1 MILENRQLLFTNIA
15 LKQAFAW
22 YQKVPNQTDL
32 PLGIITMV
40 TPKAGGGAAV
50 QIQQSGSTKTRE
62 VTFLASKT
70 LAVLLLFCR
79 RQKIPIPRDA
89 DKDIGTSDDGLILTI
104 RGTTTT
110 TPPPP

>member
-1 MILENRQLLFTNIA
+1 MIVENRQLLFTNIA

-22 YQKVPNQTDL
+22 YQQVPNQSDL
-32 PLGIITMV
+32 PRGVITMV
-40 TPKAGGGAAV
+40 TPKVGGGATV
-50 QIQQSGSTKTRE
+50 QVQQSGATKSRE
-62 VTFLASKT
+62 VSFMASKT

-89 DKDIGTSDDGLILTI
+89 DKDIGTSDDGIILTI

-110 TPPPP
+110 TAPPP